1 MSFLKNGCDPGKV
14 RHARLP
20 ERSAIERAAERMN
33 YRPASKARD
42 VEPWES
48 VIARVDLSAPA
59 SLCARDAKR
68 LLRDMWVEQG
78 CGGAER
84 KLLDDGVGRDRTSID
99 RAIVESY
106 LLRFPTEH
114 PAFPDLRGA
123 SELVAWRRDWPWHAR
138 GDDFRL
144 WDEEVGPQLLATAL
158 LATDRPGD
166 VLRRAG
172 LDGDMA
178 TGAFVRQAVRSACAV
193 AVTQKGPSAIESGDR
208 LIALAS
214 TIRGAEGIDALL
226 ALALLAPWVGS
237 PPPADYQQKVTT
249 MLIGRIGDPRLAPGR
264 WSALAAEL
272 QLQGIDFA
280 IDAVFAVLR
289 RWLVQATVR
298 EFFAIVAKTTDR
310 RDQWKER
317 TAFWLGYLDAGC
329 ITDAWFAFGS
339 QAEREARRFMK
350 DQSMAFARIEGQ
362 GASANQSAL
371 LMTIGDV
378 RVAEWSDNGS
388 CRFWRVSRTQTPP
401 PAAPKMYLSDYRGL
415 VLRSMV
421 AESGYEPL
429 PHMGSTWQNR
439 FAKRIYDRT
448 GIGHPSYG
456 QGW

>member
-14 RHARLP
+14 RHAHMP

-33 YRPASKARD
+33 NRPATKTRD
-42 VEPWES
+42 AEPWGS
-48 VIARVDLSAPA
+48 IISRVDLSAPA
-59 SLCARDAKR
+59 SLCARDVKR

-78 CGGAER
+78 CEGVEH

-99 RAIVESY
+99 RAILESY
-106 LLRFPTEH
+106 LLRFPTLH

-123 SELVAWRRDWPWHAR
+123 SEMVARRRDWPWHTR
-138 GDDFRL
+138 GEDFRL
-144 WDEEVGPQLLATAL
+144 WDEQAGPQRLATAL
-158 LATDRPGD
+158 LATDHPVE

-172 LDGDMA
+172 LDGDLA

-193 AVTQKGPSAIESGDR
+193 AVTQRGSTAVETGNR

-237 PPPADYQQKVTT
+237 RPPAEHQQKVTT
-249 MLIGRIGDPRLAPGR
+249 LLIDRIGDPRLAPAI

-289 RWLVQATVR
+289 GWLVQATVR
-298 EFFAIVAKTTDR
+298 EFFAVVAKTTDR
-310 RDQWKER
+310 RDQWKDR
-317 TAFWLGYLDAGC
+317 TAFWLGYLDGGY

-350 DQSMAFARIEGQ
+350 DQSMAFARIEGA

-388 CRFWRVSRTQTPP
+388 CRFWRVSRPKAPP
-401 PAAPKMYLSDYRGL
+401 MYQSVYFGL
-415 VLRSMV
+415 VLRSMD
-421 AESGYEPL
+421 AERGFEPL

-448 GIGHPSYG
+448 GVLHPSYG

>member
-14 RHARLP
+14 RHAHLP
-20 ERSAIERAAERMN
+20 ERSATERAAERMN
-33 YRPASKARD
+33 NRRATKARD
-42 VEPWES
+42 AEPWGS

-59 SLCARDAKR
+59 SLRARDAKR
-68 LLRDMWVEQG
+68 LLRDMWVEPG
-78 CGGAER
+78 CEGVER
-84 KLLDDGVGRDRTSID
+84 NLLDDGVGRDRTSID
-99 RAIVESY
+99 RAILESY
-106 LLRFPTEH
+106 LLRFPTLH

-123 SELVAWRRDWPWHAR
+123 TEMVARRRDWPWHAR
-138 GDDFRL
+138 GEDFRL
-144 WDEEVGPQLLATAL
+144 WDEQAGPKRLATAL
-158 LATDRPGD
+158 LATDRPIE

-172 LDGDMA
+172 LDGDLA

-193 AVTQKGPSAIESGDR
+193 AVTQKGATAVECGNR

-214 TIRGAEGIDALL
+214 TIRGAEGVDALL
-226 ALALLAPWVGS
+226 ALALLAPWVESG
-237 PPPADYQQKVTT
+237 PPAEHQQKVTT
-249 MLIGRIGDPRLAPGR
+249 LLIGRIGDPRLAPAR

-298 EFFAIVAKTTDR
+298 EFFAVVAKTTDR
-310 RDQWKER
+310 RDQWKDR
-317 TAFWLGYLDAGC
+317 TAFWLGYLDAGY

-350 DQSMAFARIEGQ
+350 DQSMAFARIEGA

-388 CRFWRVSRTQTPP
+388 CRFWRATRPKAPP
-401 PAAPKMYLSDYRGL
+401 LYQSVYYGL
-415 VLRSMV
+415 VLRSMD
-421 AESGYEPL
+421 AERGFEPL

-448 GIGHPSYG
+448 GVVHPSYG